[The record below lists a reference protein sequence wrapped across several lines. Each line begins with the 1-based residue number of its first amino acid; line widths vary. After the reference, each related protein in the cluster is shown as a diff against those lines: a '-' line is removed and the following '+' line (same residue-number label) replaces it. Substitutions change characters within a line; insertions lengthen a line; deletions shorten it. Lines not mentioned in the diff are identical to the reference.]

1 MKAGSPVVLGG
12 LHISWLKRQNEGSK
26 ESGEQGAKVQGGHRA
41 PRVPG
46 VEWWKRTL
54 GFQVTSLLPGRAQ
67 PGNWAHRPAPSR
79 QRKWRDLYIR
89 PRLAEL
95 GADRQG

>member
-46 VEWWKRTL
+46 VEWWKPDA
-54 GFQVTSLLPGRAQ
+54 GVSGNLLA
-67 PGNWAHRPAPSR
+67 SR
-79 QRKWRDLYIR
+79 ESTAW
-89 PRLAEL
+89 EL
-95 GADRQG
+95 GTPASAL